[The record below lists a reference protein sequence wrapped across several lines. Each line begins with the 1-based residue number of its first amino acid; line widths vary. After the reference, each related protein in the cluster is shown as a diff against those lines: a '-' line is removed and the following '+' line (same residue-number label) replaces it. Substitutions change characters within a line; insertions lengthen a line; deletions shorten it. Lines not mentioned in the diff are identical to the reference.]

1 MTLEGKLLRGLSEHE
16 LLKPIIKTDKG
27 NVTYLVA
34 LKKVMNL
41 GLA

>member
-1 MTLEGKLLRGLSEHE
+1 MGIFKHE
-16 LLKPIIKTDKG
+16 RLKPAIIKTDKG
-27 NVTYLVA
+27 NITNLVA